1 MSELTHLTLACA
13 AFVGTH
19 LLLSHPLRMG
29 LVKALGLGRFMAL
42 YSLVAFATFGW
53 ILWAW
58 MQVPANSPPRVP
70 GDVIWIIAT
79 VVMLLASI
87 LLAGSFTRNPA
98 LPSPDAATAVHRNP
112 VGVFAIT
119 RHPMMWSIALWA
131 IVHLLV
137 WPTPENH
144 ILATA
149 MLVLA
154 LLGSAGQDRK
164 KAVLMGDAWRGWCQ
178 RTAFF
183 PFAGQ
188 LTGRISWVAIWP
200 GMGALIGGLV
210 IWLAATWAHV
220 PFGGRVAAGIWRW
233 WGG

>member
-1 MSELTHLTLACA
+1 MSALTQLTVACA

-29 LVKALGLGRFMAL
+29 LVKSLGLRRFMGL
-42 YSLVAFATFGW
+42 YSLVALATFGW
-53 ILWAW
+53 IIWAW
-58 MQVPANSPPRVP
+58 LHVPASNPAWLA
-70 GDVIWIIAT
+70 GDLAWGVASG
-79 VVMLLASI
+79 VMLLASI
-87 LLAGSFTRNPA
+87 LLVGSFNRNPA

-119 RHPMMWSIALWA
+119 RHPMMWSFALWA
-131 IVHLLV
+131 LVHLAL

-144 ILATA
+144 ILSTA
-149 MLVLA
+149 ILALA

-188 LTGRISWVAIWP
+188 LTGRIGWAATWP
-200 GMGALIGGLV
+200 GMGTLIGGILL
-210 IWLAATWAHV
+210 WLAATWAHM
-220 PFGGRVAAGIWRW
+220 PLGARVAAGIWRW
-233 WGG
+233 WG